1 MIDALR
7 LAFGWTPPW
16 LLGIGLLSLAH
27 ARPGGRAPAG
37 VVWVAGCGFFVGAFI
52 LTLWM
57 RALSVAGI
65 PFSIAAIGIPVA
77 LAAFACLA
85 LAWRR
90 EGSLL
95 QALGPAA
102 RHDEG
107 AVDAASPSRAA
118 RALWIALGAWMALRF
133 AMLLLEVLWTPLYP
147 WDAWIQWATKA
158 RVWYALGRIVPFAG
172 SDQWFAAN
180 GAAWLDASPNYP
192 ATVPLWQVWSSVA
205 LGRWDDALMN
215 VPWWLAA
222 VALALAVYG
231 LLRASGTSAIVAIV
245 GAWLVSSLPLANTHT
260 ALAGYADLP
269 LAACYAL
276 AVLALWRWT
285 LWHRLADAAL
295 ALLLAIAC
303 VTIKTPGI
311 VWALTLVPALVVVL
325 LPRYGG
331 RIVAVALAVALAVL
345 LVLARTEPVVLGY
358 RLHLEFAPEWTG
370 LFDTFFLLGNWHLLW
385 YAAIAAAALAW
396 SELRAPRL
404 LPLTIV
410 IGVGMLFLGVVF
422 TFTNA
427 RAWVTDQTTVNRAT
441 LHVAPLVVVW
451 MVLIVD
457 AWLRRATRAEAAT
470 APEEPVLRPATP
482 AP

>member
-1 MIDALR
+1 VL
-7 LAFGWTPPW
+7 
-16 LLGIGLLSLAH
+16 
-27 ARPGGRAPAG
+27 
-37 VVWVAGCGFFVGAFI
+37 
-52 LTLWM
+52 
-57 RALSVAGI
+57 
-65 PFSIAAIGIPVA
+65 A
-77 LAAFACLA
+77 LAAC
-85 LAWRR
+85 
-90 EGSLL
+90 
-95 QALGPAA
+95 
-102 RHDEG
+102 H
-107 AVDAASPSRAA
+107 
-118 RALWIALGAWMALRF
+118 
-133 AMLLLEVLWTPLYP
+133 
-147 WDAWIQWATKA
+147 
-158 RVWYALGRIVPFAG
+158 
-172 SDQWFAAN
+172 
-180 GAAWLDASPNYP
+180 
-192 ATVPLWQVWSSVA
+192 
-205 LGRWDDALMN
+205 
-215 VPWWLAA
+215 
-222 VALALAVYG
+222 
-231 LLRASGTSAIVAIV
+231 
-245 GAWLVSSLPLANTHT
+245 
-260 ALAGYADLP
+260 
-269 LAACYAL
+269 AL

-331 RIVAVALAVALAVL
+331 RIVALALAVALAVL